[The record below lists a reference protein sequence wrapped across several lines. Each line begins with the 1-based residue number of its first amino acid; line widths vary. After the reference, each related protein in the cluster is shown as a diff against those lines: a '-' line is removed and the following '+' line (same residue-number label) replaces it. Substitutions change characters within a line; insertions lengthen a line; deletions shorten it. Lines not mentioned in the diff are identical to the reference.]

1 MERQRSFKMAEQF
14 DVVVIGAGPAGYH
27 AAIRAAQLGMKVA
40 CIDAALGKDGKPALG
55 GTCLRVGCIPS
66 KALLDSSRQF
76 WNLQHLFGDHG
87 ITAKDPK
94 MDVGIMIGRKDK
106 IVKQFTSG
114 IAMLFKANKV
124 TAYYGFGQLQPG
136 NIVKVKLHDG
146 SAVELK
152 GTNVVL
158 AAGSDSIE
166 LPFAKFD
173 GETIV
178 DNVGALDFTSVPKR
192 LAVIGAGVIGL
203 ELGSVWKRLGAEVTV
218 LEALPDFLA
227 LVDAEVAKVALKE
240 FRKQGLD
247 IKLGAKV
254 SKAEIKSGSKKATEV
269 HITYAD
275 SEGEK
280 QLVVDKL
287 LVAVGRKAAS
297 KGLLADGTGVKL
309 TDRGVIEV
317 DEHCHTGVDG
327 VWAIGDCVRGPM
339 LAHKGFEEGIAV
351 AELIAG
357 LPGHV
362 NLDTI
367 PWVIYTEPE
376 IAWVGKSE
384 QQLKDEG
391 VPYKTGSFPFA
402 ALGRAVAM
410 GETAGFVKVIAHAET
425 DRVLAMH
432 LVGVGVSELVH
443 EGVLTMEFNGSAD
456 DLARICHAHPTL
468 SESIHDAAMAVDKRA
483 IHKVN

>member
-1 MERQRSFKMAEQF
+1 MSEQQNF

-27 AAIRAAQLGMKVA
+27 AAIRAAQLGLKTA

-76 WNLQHLFGDHG
+76 YNLNHLFGEHG
-87 ITAKDPK
+87 ITTKDAKI
-94 MDVGIMIGRKDK
+94 DVGTMIGRKDK
-106 IVKQFTSG
+106 IVKQFTGG

-124 TAYYGFGQLQPG
+124 TPFYGFGQLQPG
-136 NIVKVKLHDG
+136 NVVKVRQHDG
-146 SAVELK
+146 SEVELK
-152 GTNVVL
+152 ATNVVI

-173 GETIV
+173 NDTVV
-178 DNVGALDFTSVPKR
+178 DNVGALDFTAVPKR
-192 LAVIGAGVIGL
+192 LGVIGAGVIGL
-203 ELGSVWKRLGAEVTV
+203 ELGSVWKRLGSEVTI

-227 LVDAEVAKVALKE
+227 LADAEVAKTAAKE
-240 FRKQGLD
+240 FKKQGLD

-254 SKAEIKSGSKKATEV
+254 SKAEVKGKGKSKEV
-269 HITYAD
+269 EVTYSDAQ
-275 SEGEK
+275 GEK
-280 QLVVDKL
+280 TIVVDKL
-287 LVAVGRKAAS
+287 LVSVGRRAAT
-297 KGLLADGTGVKL
+297 KGLLAEGTGVKL
-309 TDRGVIEV
+309 DARGMIEV
-317 DEHCHTGVDG
+317 DAHCHTGVDG
-327 VWAIGDCVRGPM
+327 VWAVGDCVRGPM

-376 IAWVGKSE
+376 IAWVGKTE
-384 QQLKDEG
+384 GQLKEEG
-391 VPYKTGSFPFA
+391 TPYKTGSFPFA
-402 ALGRAVAM
+402 AIGRAVAM
-410 GETAGFVKVIAHAET
+410 GEPAGFVKVIAHAET
-425 DRVLAMH
+425 DRVLGMH

-443 EGVLTMEFNGSAD
+443 EGVLTMEFSGSAD

-468 SESIHDAAMAVDKRA
+468 SEAVHDAAMAVAKRS
-483 IHKVN
+483 IHKAN

>member
-1 MERQRSFKMAEQF
+1 MAEQF

-55 GTCLRVGCIPS
+55 GTCLRVGCVPS

-76 WNLQHLFGDHG
+76 WNMGHLFGDHG
-87 ITAKDPK
+87 ISFKDAKI
-94 MDVGIMIGRKDK
+94 DVEAMVGRKDK
-106 IVKQFTSG
+106 IVKQFTGG
-114 IAMLFKANKV
+114 IAMLFKANKI
-124 TAYYGFGQLQPG
+124 TPYYGFGQLQPG
-136 NIVKVKLHDG
+136 NVVKVKQHDG
-146 SAVELK
+146 SDVELK
-152 GTNVVL
+152 GTNVII

-178 DNVGALDFTSVPKR
+178 DNVGALDFTEVPKR

-203 ELGSVWKRLGAEVTV
+203 ELGSVWKRLGAEVV
-218 LEALPDFLA
+218 ILEALPDFLA
-227 LVDAEVAKVALKE
+227 AADTEIAKVAAKE
-240 FRKQGLD
+240 FKKQGLD
-247 IKLGAKV
+247 IRLGAKV
-254 SKAEIKSGSKKATEV
+254 SKTEV
-269 HITYAD
+269 TGKGKKKEVVVTYSDA
-275 SEGEK
+275 EGEK
-280 QLVVDKL
+280 TLTVDKL

-309 TDRGVIEV
+309 TDRGQIEV
-317 DEHCHTGVDG
+317 DDHCHTGVDG
-327 VWAIGDCVRGPM
+327 VWAVGDCVRGPM

-362 NLDTI
+362 NFDTV

-376 IAWVGKSE
+376 IAWVGKTE
-384 QQLKDEG
+384 QQLKAEG
-391 VPYKTGSFPFA
+391 VPYKVGTFPFA
-402 ALGRAVAM
+402 AIARAVAM
-410 GETAGFVKVIAHAET
+410 GEPAGLVKVIAHEET
-425 DRVLAMH
+425 DLILGLHA
-432 LVGVGVSELVH
+432 VGVGVSELVH
-443 EGVLTMEFNGSAD
+443 EGVIAMEFKGSAD

-468 SESIHDAAMAVDKRA
+468 SEAIHDAAMAVHKRS
-483 IHKVN
+483 IHKAN

>member
-1 MERQRSFKMAEQF
+1 MAEQF
-14 DVVVIGAGPAGYH
+14 DVIVIGAGPAGYH
-27 AAIRAAQLGMKVA
+27 AAIRAAQLGLKTA

-76 WNLQHLFGDHG
+76 HNLQHLFGEHG

-94 MDVGIMIGRKDK
+94 IDIATMIGRKDK
-106 IVKQFTSG
+106 IVKQFTGG
-114 IAMLFKANKV
+114 IGLLFKANKI
-124 TAYYGFGQLQPG
+124 TPYYGFGQLQPG
-136 NIVKVKLHDG
+136 NAVKVKQHDG
-146 SAVELK
+146 SEVELK

-166 LPFAKFD
+166 LPFAKF
-173 GETIV
+173 GEHIV
-178 DNVGALDFTSVPKR
+178 DNVGALDFTEVPKR
-192 LAVIGAGVIGL
+192 LGVIGAGVIGL

-227 LVDAEVAKVALKE
+227 AVDGEIAKVALKE
-240 FRKQGLD
+240 FKKQGLD

-254 SKAEIKSGSKKATEV
+254 SKTEV
-269 HITYAD
+269 KKKEVHVTYAD
-275 SEGEK
+275 AEGEK
-280 QLVVDKL
+280 TIVVDKL

-309 TDRGVIEV
+309 SERGVIEV

-376 IAWVGKSE
+376 IAWVGKNE
-384 QQLKDEG
+384 QELKAEG
-391 VPYKTGSFPFA
+391 TPYKVGTFPFA

-410 GETAGFVKVIAHAET
+410 GEPAGMVKLIAHAET
-425 DRVLAMH
+425 DRVLGMH
-432 LVGVGVSELVH
+432 LVGVNVSELVH
-443 EGVLTMEFNGSAD
+443 EGVLTMEFSGSAD

-468 SESIHDAAMAVDKRA
+468 SEAVHDAAMSVAKRA

>member
-1 MERQRSFKMAEQF
+1 MSEQF

-27 AAIRAAQLGMKVA
+27 AAIRAAQLGLKTA

-76 WNLQHLFGDHG
+76 WNLQHLFGEHG
-87 ITAKDPK
+87 ISADNAKI
-94 MDVGIMIGRKDK
+94 DVGTMVGRKDK
-106 IVKQFTSG
+106 IVKQFTGG

-124 TAYYGFGQLQPG
+124 APYYGFGTLHPG
-136 NIVKVKLHDG
+136 NIVKVKQHDG
-146 SAVELK
+146 SEVELK
-152 GTNVVL
+152 GTNVII

-173 GETIV
+173 GDKIV
-178 DNVGALDFTSVPKR
+178 DNVGALDFTEVPKR
-192 LAVIGAGVIGL
+192 LGVIGAGVIGL
-203 ELGSVWKRLGAEVTV
+203 ELGSVWKRLGAEVTI

-227 LVDAEVAKVALKE
+227 AADAEVAKTAAKE
-240 FRKQGLD
+240 FKKQGLD

-254 SKAEIKSGSKKATEV
+254 SKAEVQKDGVHLTYNDGKS
-269 HITYAD
+269 D
-275 SEGEK
+275 Q

-287 LVAVGRKAAS
+287 LVAVGRRAAS
-297 KGLLADGTGVKL
+297 KGLLAEGTGVKL
-309 TDRGVIEV
+309 NERGQIEV

-327 VWAIGDCVRGPM
+327 VWAVGDCVRGPM

-362 NLDTI
+362 NFDTI

-376 IAWVGKSE
+376 IAWVGQTE
-384 QQLKDEG
+384 QQLKAEG
-391 VPYKTGSFPFA
+391 IPYKTGSFPFA
-402 ALGRAVAM
+402 AIGRAVAM
-410 GETAGFVKVIAHAET
+410 GEPAGFVKVIAHAET
-425 DRVLAMH
+425 DRVLGLH

-443 EGVLTMEFNGSAD
+443 EGVLTMEFKGSAD

-468 SESIHDAAMAVDKRA
+468 SEAIHDAAMAVDKRA
-483 IHKVN
+483 IHKAN

>member
-1 MERQRSFKMAEQF
+1 MAEQF

-27 AAIRAAQLGMKVA
+27 AAIRAAQLGMKTA

-66 KALLDSSRQF
+66 KALLDSSRQY
-76 WNLQHLFGDHG
+76 WNMGHLFGEHG
-87 ITAKDPK
+87 ITFKDAKVDI
-94 MDVGIMIGRKDK
+94 GTMIGRKDK
-106 IVKQFTSG
+106 IVKQFTGG

-124 TAYYGFGQLQPG
+124 TPYYGFGTLHPG
-136 NIVKVKLHDG
+136 NIVKVRLHGEGGHDG
-146 SAVELK
+146 SEIELK
-152 GTNVVL
+152 GTNVIL

-173 GETIV
+173 NEYIV
-178 DNVGALDFTSVPKR
+178 DNVGALDFTAVPKR
-192 LAVIGAGVIGL
+192 LGVIGAGVIGL
-203 ELGSVWKRLGAEVTV
+203 ELGSVWKRLGSEVTI
-218 LEALPDFLA
+218 LEALPDFLGA
-227 LVDAEVAKVALKE
+227 ADAEVAKTAAKE
-240 FRKQGLD
+240 FKKQGLD

-254 SKAEIKSGSKKATEV
+254 SKTEV
-269 HITYAD
+269 KKKEVHVTYTD
-275 SEGEK
+275 GEGEK
-280 QLVVDKL
+280 TIVVDKL
-287 LVAVGRKAAS
+287 LVSVGRRAAS

-309 TDRGVIEV
+309 NERGVIEV

-327 VWAIGDCVRGPM
+327 VWAVGDCVRGPM
-339 LAHKGFEEGIAV
+339 LAHKGFEEGIMV

-362 NLDTI
+362 NYGTI

-376 IAWVGKSE
+376 IAWVGKTE
-384 QQLKDEG
+384 QELKADG
-391 VPYKTGSFPFA
+391 TPYKTGSFPFA

-410 GETAGFVKVIAHAET
+410 GEPAGFVKVIAHAET
-425 DRVLAMH
+425 DRVLGLH

-443 EGVLTMEFNGSAD
+443 EGVLTMEFSGSAD

-483 IHKVN
+483 IHKAN